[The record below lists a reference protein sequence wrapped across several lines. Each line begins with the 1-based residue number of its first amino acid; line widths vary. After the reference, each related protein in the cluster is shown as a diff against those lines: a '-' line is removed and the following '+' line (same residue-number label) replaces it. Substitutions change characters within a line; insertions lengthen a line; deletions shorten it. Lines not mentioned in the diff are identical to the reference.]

1 MSNTQTLIELAR
13 SFPIRE
19 GITHW
24 EGCETHHR
32 ECLLRK
38 LADATEAWMLA
49 AESYRRERLKPAQDS
64 AAQSNDRGENLL
76 LRSLNEINAN
86 RDENL
91 LLRAFNALNAA
102 SAVAEL
108 PPICEEVVA
117 ELGHRLAHRT

>member
-49 AESYRRERLKPAQDS
+49 AEACQREKVKLAQAS
-64 AAQSNDRGENLL
+64 GRASNRGENLL
-76 LRSLNEINAN
+76 LRSLNEINAD

-102 SAVAEL
+102 STVAEL

-117 ELGHRLAHRT
+117 ELINRLAHRI